1 MRTIPAFMT
10 AIALASGAAR
20 ALPVLQL
27 DIAGGTYDNATQTV
41 VTGASQFD
49 LTALLNSTSAS
60 GHYFISM
67 ALTPQT
73 SVGGDYGSFM
83 VNGHTVHATADMVY
97 GTPPLEADQSFD
109 PGDLAAHNIYPTYFY
124 EYAFAFDPAQTV
136 AAYNSADGTTAP
148 GTLFA
153 QTFHLD
159 VSGMTGGAGL
169 HFDLYDEVARGGDL
183 DVGRFAPY
191 SHDAEFVPPS
201 VPEPGTLGLLG
212 LGLCAIPLIAR
223 RRKA

>member
-1 MRTIPAFMT
+1 MRKIPFLVT
-10 AIALASGAAR
+10 AIALASGAVQ

-27 DIAGGTYDNATQTV
+27 DIAGGTYDNATQTT

-49 LTALLNSTSAS
+49 LSALLNSQSAA
-60 GHYFISM
+60 GTYYISM

-73 SVGGDYGSFM
+73 SVGGNYGSFT
-83 VNGHTVHATADMVY
+83 VNGHTVNATANMVY
-97 GTPPLEADQSFD
+97 GTPPLEADQAFD
-109 PGDLAAHNIYPTYFY
+109 PGDLSAHSIYPTYFY
-124 EYAFAFDPAQTV
+124 EYAFSFDPTKTV
-136 AAYNSADGTTAP
+136 GAYNVADNTTAP
-148 GTLFA
+148 GSLFS

-191 SHDAEFVPPS
+191 SHDAEYAPPS
-201 VPEPGTLGLLG
+201 VPEPGTLGLMG
-212 LGLCAIPLIAR
+212 LGLCAIPFIAR